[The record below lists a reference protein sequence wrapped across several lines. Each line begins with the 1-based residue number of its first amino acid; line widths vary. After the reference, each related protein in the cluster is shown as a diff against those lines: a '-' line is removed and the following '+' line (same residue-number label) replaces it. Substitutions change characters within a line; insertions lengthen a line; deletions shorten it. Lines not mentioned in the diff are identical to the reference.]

1 MVLDASPLIAGESPT
16 YRLRLRVV
24 EGPLR
29 NQEWPVISPPDQVRP
44 EDPPPPLSLERVG
57 RDARFRLLHEAFQ
70 LTLAPPPTALVAAG
84 RSRIQFQQ
92 YQQIPALR
100 MLSLPRPRILN
111 ASDVGLGKTIEPGS
125 ALRELIAR
133 RRGDRI
139 LIICPAGICE
149 QWRDEM
155 AGKFGLDF
163 KVFDRD
169 GVHEVRKRIEV
180 GGNPWATE
188 PRIIASFDYL
198 KRRDGAFREVQNLRF
213 SVIVCDECHHLAD
226 NTLTD
231 DIADRHRLAQWAS
244 KAADAL
250 MLLSATPH
258 SGYDESFVSL
268 LNLLEPT
275 LVPDLQR
282 MNYRTYG
289 RYLIRHLK
297 RHIKRPDG
305 TDFFVKP
312 LVSRPLPVPLSEA
325 EAAVHRAVAKQ
336 AGELDAQAEKMK
348 AVRDRYA
355 LRMVAT
361 VLRKRAA
368 SSLAALR
375 ATIDSRMHNLGEAAE
390 KVEIRR
396 DHLRSLRKGETIPDE
411 DLTQLEIDLHRSFLS
426 QIRAAGQ
433 KIRSIEQEK
442 EDLLEL
448 EELVSHCPTD
458 TESKAEVLL
467 AELQRIHGSYPDD
480 KVIIFSEYTTT
491 VEWLIG
497 FLDAHGYAGR
507 VVRFDGSLTG
517 PERKQALA
525 DFAKPEILFLV
536 STDAASEGLNLQEH
550 CHRVIHYELPF
561 NPNRMLQR
569 QGRVDRFG
577 QTTSCEFAFLYA
589 ADTYEG
595 EVLMRLFTKIEN
607 QVLALGSVGDVLG
620 ALQADR
626 IEQLLAQSPADVKA
640 GIAEAERQIQV
651 ELDHINQQ
659 RNKELFGDQPPSD
672 DEAAVNSAPERGG
685 CHDPKSPAR
694 KDLLRTGSRRGCE
707 RQGRGGCLGV
717 EDDGHFAN

>member
-1 MVLDASPLIAGESPT
+1 MTQSRCCGQ
-16 YRLRLRVV
+16 LR
-24 EGPLR
+24 GP
-29 NQEWPVISPPDQVRP
+29 
-44 EDPPPPLSLERVG
+44 
-57 RDARFRLLHEAFQ
+57 
-70 LTLAPPPTALVAAG
+70 
-84 RSRIQFQQ
+84 
-92 YQQIPALR
+92 
-100 MLSLPRPRILN
+100 
-111 ASDVGLGKTIEPGS
+111 
-125 ALRELIAR
+125 
-133 RRGDRI
+133 
-139 LIICPAGICE
+139 
-149 QWRDEM
+149 
-155 AGKFGLDF
+155 
-163 KVFDRD
+163 
-169 GVHEVRKRIEV
+169 
-180 GGNPWATE
+180 
-188 PRIIASFDYL
+188 
-198 KRRDGAFREVQNLRF
+198 
-213 SVIVCDECHHLAD
+213 
-226 NTLTD
+226 
-231 DIADRHRLAQWAS
+231 S

-258 SGYDESFVSL
+258 SGYDESFASL
-268 LNLLEPT
+268 LNLLGPT
-275 LVPDLQR
+275 LVPDLER

-305 TDFFVKP
+305 SDFFVKSPPSLP
-312 LVSRPLPVPLSEA
+312 LAVPLSEA

-336 AGELDAQAEKMK
+336 AGELDAQAEKMQ

-375 ATIDSRMHNLGEAAE
+375 ATIDSRMHNLGETAE

-467 AELQRIHGSYPDD
+467 AELKRIHSSHPDD
-480 KVIIFSEYTTT
+480 KVILFSEYTTT

-497 FLDAHGYAGR
+497 FLEGHRYEGR
-507 VVRFDGSLTG
+507 VVRFDGSLTR

-550 CHRVIHYELPF
+550 CHRVMHYELPF

-577 QTTSCEFAFLYA
+577 QTKSCEFAFLYA
-589 ADTYEG
+589 AD
-595 EVLMRLFTKIEN
+595 
-607 QVLALGSVGDVLG
+607 S
-620 ALQADR
+620 
-626 IEQLLAQSPADVKA
+626 
-640 GIAEAERQIQV
+640 RQD
-651 ELDHINQQ
+651 DH
-659 RNKELFGDQPPSD
+659 R
-672 DEAAVNSAPERGG
+672 SA
-685 CHDPKSPAR
+685 KSR
-694 KDLLRTGSRRGCE
+694 CEKTVSRP
-707 RQGRGGCLGV
+707 
-717 EDDGHFAN
+717 